1 MGPMRSHH
9 EGTIM
14 TLKSKPAT
22 RSTAAAAATPAALN
36 WGPQFAQQQ
45 VTVVTDGAA
54 TVLRGFEAMRKI
66 QAQAT
71 QQAVQRHAAANHR
84 LGASLRPGDALA
96 FQAELLRADM
106 EDAARCWQQLVGE
119 AVELGNELLACS
131 TRMVS
136 TEDVFAAAHLF
147 HRPKD

>member
-1 MGPMRSHH
+1 
-9 EGTIM
+9 M
-14 TLKSKPAT
+14 TLKSKPAAP
-22 RSTAAAAATPAALN
+22 STAAPAASPAVWD
-36 WGPQFAQQQ
+36 WGAQFAQQQ
-45 VTVVTDGAA
+45 FAAGTEGAA
-54 TVLRGFEAMRKI
+54 TLVRGFETMRKI

-71 QQAVQRHAAANHR
+71 QQAVQRHAAAKR
-84 LGASLRPGDALA
+84 ELGESPRPGDAFA
-96 FQAELLRADM
+96 VQTELLRADL

-119 AVELGNELLACS
+119 ALEVGNELLACS